1 MNSPVRF
8 SPVNRRNLEN
18 TNTIVRTDW
27 NETKR
32 CVILSLSSSFLFF
45 PPPLSFFLFHSHSN
59 SPKLPTENRKI
70 EPEPSPFSTRVE
82 QLALPPPSPRSV
94 AVRTIIA
101 AWIIAES
108 NNKRPWSPPLPTGL
122 LRDLTFVQRNG
133 RDYELFTHPSLPPFE
148 TWRAIR
154 KRKRRR
160 CTRSVSLEIRGDI
173 SFFDGE
179 EKIVEE
185 FCIILYNVELKYWYL
200 IYLYFKKEFFLC
212 I

>member
-45 PPPLSFFLFHSHSN
+45 PPSLSFFLFHSHSN

-133 RDYELFTHPSLPPFE
+133 RDYELFTPPSLPPSFRNLARDSKTE
-148 TWRAIR
+148 EAEMYTIRLPRNSWRYFILWWGR
-154 KRKRRR
+154 KNCGR
-160 CTRSVSLEIRGDI
+160 
-173 SFFDGE
+173 
-179 EKIVEE
+179 
-185 FCIILYNVELKYWYL
+185 ILYNFV
-200 IYLYFKKEFFLC
+200 
-212 I
+212 

>member
-1 MNSPVRF
+1 MRYS
-8 SPVNRRNLEN
+8 
-18 TNTIVRTDW
+18 
-27 NETKR
+27 
-32 CVILSLSSSFLFF
+32 LSLFLVSFFSSS
-45 PPPLSFFLFHSHSN
+45 PFFL
-59 SPKLPTENRKI
+59 
-70 EPEPSPFSTRVE
+70 PFSFPFKFAEIAYWKPENWTGT
-82 QLALPPPSPRSV
+82 LAIFHTCRAISPPPSPRSV

-122 LRDLTFVQRNG
+122 LCDLTFVQHNG

>member
-32 CVILSLSSSFLFF
+32 CVILSLSPSFLFF
-45 PPPLSFFLFHSHSN
+45 PPSLSFFLFHSHSN

-133 RDYELFTHPSLPPFE
+133 RDYELFTPPSLPPSFRNLARDSKTE
-148 TWRAIR
+148 EAEMYTIRLPRNSWRYFILWWGR
-154 KRKRRR
+154 QNCGR
-160 CTRSVSLEIRGDI
+160 
-173 SFFDGE
+173 
-179 EKIVEE
+179 
-185 FCIILYNVELKYWYL
+185 ILYNFV
-200 IYLYFKKEFFLC
+200 
-212 I
+212 

>member
-32 CVILSLSSSFLFF
+32 CVILSLSLSLV
-45 PPPLSFFLFHSHSN
+45 SFFSS
-59 SPKLPTENRKI
+59 LPFFL
-70 EPEPSPFSTRVE
+70 PFSFPFKFAEIAYWKPENWTGT
-82 QLALPPPSPRSV
+82 LAIFHTCRAISPPFPPSPRSV

-154 KRKRRR
+154 KRKRRIY
-160 CTRSVSLEIRGDI
+160 TI
-173 SFFDGE
+173 SRNSWRYFILWWGR
-179 EKIVEE
+179 KN
-185 FCIILYNVELKYWYL
+185 CGRILYNFV
-200 IYLYFKKEFFLC
+200 
-212 I
+212 

>member
-133 RDYELFTHPSLPPFE
+133 RDYELFTPPSLPPSFRNLARDSKTE
-148 TWRAIR
+148 EAEMYTIRLPRNSWRYFILWWGR
-154 KRKRRR
+154 KNCGR
-160 CTRSVSLEIRGDI
+160 
-173 SFFDGE
+173 
-179 EKIVEE
+179 
-185 FCIILYNVELKYWYL
+185 ILYNFV
-200 IYLYFKKEFFLC
+200 
-212 I
+212 

>member
-133 RDYELFTHPSLPPFE
+133 RDYELFTPPSLPPSFRNLARDSKTE
-148 TWRAIR
+148 EAEVYTIRLPRNSWRYFILWWGR
-154 KRKRRR
+154 KNCGR
-160 CTRSVSLEIRGDI
+160 
-173 SFFDGE
+173 
-179 EKIVEE
+179 
-185 FCIILYNVELKYWYL
+185 ILYNFV
-200 IYLYFKKEFFLC
+200 
-212 I
+212 

>member
-32 CVILSLSSSFLFF
+32 CVILSLSLSLV
-45 PPPLSFFLFHSHSN
+45 SFFSS
-59 SPKLPTENRKI
+59 LPFFL
-70 EPEPSPFSTRVE
+70 PFSFPFKFAEIAYWKPENWTGT
-82 QLALPPPSPRSV
+82 LAIFHTCRAISPPFPPSPRSV

-133 RDYELFTHPSLPPFE
+133 RDYELFTPPSLPPSFRNLARDSKTE
-148 TWRAIR
+148 EAEVYTIRLPRNSWRYFILWWGR
-154 KRKRRR
+154 KNCGR
-160 CTRSVSLEIRGDI
+160 
-173 SFFDGE
+173 
-179 EKIVEE
+179 
-185 FCIILYNVELKYWYL
+185 ILYNFV
-200 IYLYFKKEFFLC
+200 
-212 I
+212 